1 MSLTLRCCCGGV
13 AGSETEAEEPV
24 PTTNGGIC
32 RVSGDIIIANEGDSV
47 CVALWPDGAGPGA
60 AGEDT
65 DAGADEEDEEEEDE
79 VGSAAS
85 GGAWV
90 GVISIGSAAAIAAGV
105 RHLYD
110 GLPLP
115 YGDARSAPVAAPTS
129 PSGYLRFRDAD
140 GGVSG
145 ATAGNRISSLITA
158 TGRAEG
164 ARTGTADE
172 EETDKRR
179 TEDDEDAGVV
189 LAAADTG
196 GGKAADEDG
205 GAGRVHLISQ
215 GGGGGMWA
223 PGALIR

>member
-1 MSLTLRCCCGGV
+1 MSLTLRCCGGV
-13 AGSETEAEEPV
+13 AGSETEAEEVV

-32 RVSGDIIIANEGDSV
+32 RVSGDIIIANEGESV
-47 CVALWPDGAGPGA
+47 CVALWPDGGGPGA

-65 DAGADEEDEEEEDE
+65 DAGADEEDDEEDEDE

-90 GVISIGSAAAIAAGV
+90 GVISIGSAAAVATGV

-115 YGDARSAPVAAPTS
+115 YGDVRSAPVAAPTS

-158 TGRAEG
+158 TGRTEG
-164 ARTGTADE
+164 AGTADE
-172 EETDKRR
+172 EDTDRRR
-179 TEDDEDAGVV
+179 TEDDDDAGMV

-196 GGKAADEDG
+196 GGKAVDEDG
-205 GAGRVHLISQ
+205 GTGRVHLISQ
-215 GGGGGMWA
+215 GGGGGM
-223 PGALIR
+223 